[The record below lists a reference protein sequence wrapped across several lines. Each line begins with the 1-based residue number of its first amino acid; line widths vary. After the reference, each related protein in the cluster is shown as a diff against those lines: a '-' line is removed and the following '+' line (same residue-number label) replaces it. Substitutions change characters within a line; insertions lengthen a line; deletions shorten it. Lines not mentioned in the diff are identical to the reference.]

1 MQLISTSGLPTPL
14 TEINQIEADVDMTEN
29 TQILF
34 KSRPTGWV
42 DASHFE
48 VVKTPIADPGPGQV
62 LVRNIFMSLDP
73 YMRGRM
79 RDQKS
84 YTAGF
89 ELGKVLEAGAIGEVI
104 ASNDP
109 SVAVGDLVM
118 GRLGWE
124 MFTAINAAEVS
135 KVDGDVGSL
144 SHYLGVLGMPSMT
157 AWVGL
162 RNIGQ
167 PKPGESVYV
176 SAASGAVGQIAGQIA
191 KMQGCRVAGSAGTD
205 AKVAYVRD
213 ELGFDTAFNY
223 KTVPS
228 LDGALSAACPD
239 GIDVYFENVGG
250 AMLEAVLLQLNPY
263 ARIVACGMISQYN
276 LAEPEGVKN
285 LGTMVGNKVRMQG
298 FIVSDHMD
306 LLAEFRTEMSAW
318 LASGKIK
325 YREDIT
331 QGIENAPA
339 AFIGMLKGQNFG
351 KKVIQI
357 SDP

>member
-1 MQLISTSGLPTPL
+1 
-14 TEINQIEADVDMTEN
+14 MTEN

-48 VVKTPIADPGPGQV
+48 VAKGPVREPGPGEVQ
-62 LVRNIFMSLDP
+62 VRNIFMSLDP

-84 YTAGF
+84 YTPGF
-89 ELGKVLEAGAIGEVI
+89 ELGQVLQAGAVGEVT

-109 SVAVGDLVM
+109 SLAKGDLVE

-124 MFTAINAAEVS
+124 TYSVAKAGQVN
-135 KVDGDVGSL
+135 KVDGNVASL

-167 PKPGESVYV
+167 PKTGETVYV

-191 KMQGCRVAGSAGTD
+191 KLQGCHVAGSAGSD
-205 AKVAYVRD
+205 DKVAYVRD
-213 ELGFDTAFNY
+213 ELGFDAAFNY
-223 KTVPS
+223 KTAVS
-228 LDGALSAACPD
+228 LGDGLAQACPN

-250 AMLEAVLLQLNPY
+250 AMLDAVLLKLNPY

-276 LAEPEGVKN
+276 LERPEGVRN
-285 LGTMVGNKVRMQG
+285 LGTMVGNKIRMQG

-306 LLAEFRTEMSAW
+306 LKAAFMAEMSGW
-318 LASGKIK
+318 LAAGKVK

-339 AFIGMLKGQNFG
+339 AFIGMLKGENFG
-351 KKVIQI
+351 KQIIQI
-357 SDP
+357 GDPPA

>member
-1 MQLISTSGLPTPL
+1 M
-14 TEINQIEADVDMTEN
+14 AEN
-29 TQILF
+29 TRILF

-48 VVKTPIADPGPGQV
+48 IAKGPVAEPASNEV
-62 LVRNIFMSLDP
+62 LIRNIFMSLDP

-79 RDQKS
+79 REQKS
-84 YTAGF
+84 YTPGF
-89 ELGKVLEAGAIGEVI
+89 ELGQVLQAGAVGEVI
-104 ASNDP
+104 VSNDA
-109 SVAVGDLVM
+109 SLAVGDLVE

-124 MFTAINAAEVS
+124 TYSVAKATNVN
-135 KVDGDVGSL
+135 KVDGNVGSL

-167 PKPGESVYV
+167 PKPGETVYV
-176 SAASGAVGQIAGQIA
+176 SAASGAVGQVAGQIA
-191 KMQGCRVAGSAGTD
+191 KMQGCHVAGSAGSD
-205 AKVAYVRD
+205 AKVAYIRD

-223 KTVPS
+223 QTVAS
-228 LDGALSAACPD
+228 LGDALAQACPK

-250 AMLEAVLLQLNPY
+250 AMLDAVLLKVNPY

-276 LAEPEGVKN
+276 LEKPEGVKN
-285 LGTMVGNKVRMQG
+285 LGTIVGNKVKMQG

-306 LLAEFRTEMSAW
+306 LKTEFMAEMSGW
-318 LASGKIK
+318 LATGKVK

-331 QGIENAPA
+331 QGIENAPS
-339 AFIGMLKGQNFG
+339 AFIGMLKGKNFG
-351 KKVIQI
+351 KKIVRIAAE
-357 SDP
+357 